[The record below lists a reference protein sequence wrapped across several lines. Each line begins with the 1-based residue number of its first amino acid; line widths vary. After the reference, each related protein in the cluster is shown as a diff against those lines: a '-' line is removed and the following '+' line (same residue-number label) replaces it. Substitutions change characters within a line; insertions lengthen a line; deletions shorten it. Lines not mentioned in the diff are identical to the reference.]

1 MLYSCKL
8 CSSRFIKALLEFT
21 LKSYPYSEIYA
32 FASFSVKNF
41 FLKAGFKIHQRK
53 HCYNRPIRIKKFL
66 HEKGNKLKKI
76 LLLFSL
82 FYSFALANDKLKDFF
97 KDYNTSG
104 VFITFDGKHYASN
117 DFKRAKEPFSP
128 ASTFKIFN
136 ALIALDNGVVKDTK
150 EIFYHYKGEKVFLPS
165 WKQDASLSS
174 AIKRSQVPAFKEL
187 ARKIGLKTMQESLNK
202 LSYGNAKISKI
213 DTFWLDNSL
222 QISAKNQADLLFK
235 LSQNSLPFSNKSQE
249 EVKKLLLFKENKI
262 QKIYAKTGFNDNI
275 NLAWI
280 VGFVKTKNKI
290 LSFALNVDIK
300 DIKNIKIREELLEKY
315 IYSLN

>member
-1 MLYSCKL
+1 M
-8 CSSRFIKALLEFT
+8 E
-21 LKSYPYSEIYA
+21 
-32 FASFSVKNF
+32 
-41 FLKAGFKIHQRK
+41 
-53 HCYNRPIRIKKFL
+53 
-66 HEKGNKLKKI
+66 KI

-117 DFKRAKEPFSP
+117 DFKRAKQAFSP

-136 ALIALDNGVVKDTK
+136 ALIALDYGVVRDTK

-187 ARKIGLKTMQESLNK
+187 ARKIGLKTMQEGLNK
-202 LSYGNAKISKI
+202 LSYGNTKISKI

-235 LSQNSLPFSNKSQE
+235 LSQNSLPFSKKSQE
-249 EVKKLLLFKENKI
+249 EVKEIILFKEDKI

-280 VGFVKTKNKI
+280 VGFVKTENKI

-315 IYSLN
+315 LAIITN

>member
-1 MLYSCKL
+1 M
-8 CSSRFIKALLEFT
+8 
-21 LKSYPYSEIYA
+21 
-32 FASFSVKNF
+32 
-41 FLKAGFKIHQRK
+41 
-53 HCYNRPIRIKKFL
+53 
-66 HEKGNKLKKI
+66 KKI
-76 LLLFSL
+76 ILFL
-82 FYSFALANDKLKDFF
+82 WILNFAFGQDKILEDFF

-104 VFITFDGKHYASN
+104 IFIIFDGKNYASN
-117 DFKRAKEPFSP
+117 DFQRAKQTFSP

-235 LSQNSLPFSNKSQE
+235 LSQNSLPFSKKNQE

-300 DIKNIKIREELLEKY
+300 HIKNIKIREELLEKY
-315 IYSLN
+315 LAIITN

>member
-1 MLYSCKL
+1 M
-8 CSSRFIKALLEFT
+8 
-21 LKSYPYSEIYA
+21 
-32 FASFSVKNF
+32 
-41 FLKAGFKIHQRK
+41 
-53 HCYNRPIRIKKFL
+53 
-66 HEKGNKLKKI
+66 KKI
-76 LLLFSL
+76 TLFLLFL
-82 FYSFALANDKLKDFF
+82 NLVFGQDKILNNWF
-97 KDYNTSG
+97 KEYNTSG
-104 VFITFDGKHYASN
+104 TFVFYDGKTWASN
-117 DFKRAKEPFSP
+117 DFSRAMETFSP

-136 ALIALDNGVVKDTK
+136 ALIALDNGVVKNIK

-235 LSQNSLPFSNKSQE
+235 LSQNSLPFSKKSQE

-300 DIKNIKIREELLEKY
+300 HIKNIKIREELLEKY
-315 IYSLN
+315 LAIIT

>member
-1 MLYSCKL
+1 M
-8 CSSRFIKALLEFT
+8 
-21 LKSYPYSEIYA
+21 
-32 FASFSVKNF
+32 
-41 FLKAGFKIHQRK
+41 
-53 HCYNRPIRIKKFL
+53 
-66 HEKGNKLKKI
+66 KKI

-117 DFKRAKEPFSP
+117 NFKRAKEPFSP

-202 LSYGNAKISKI
+202 LSCGNTKISKI

-235 LSQNSLPFSNKSQE
+235 LSQNSLPFSKKSQE
-249 EVKKLLLFKENKI
+249 EVKKIILFKEDKI
-262 QKIYAKTGFNDNI
+262 QKIYAKTGFNDGI

-280 VGFVKTKNKI
+280 VGFIESKNKI

-300 DIKNIKIREELLEKY
+300 NIKNLKIREELLEKY

>member
-1 MLYSCKL
+1 M
-8 CSSRFIKALLEFT
+8 
-21 LKSYPYSEIYA
+21 
-32 FASFSVKNF
+32 
-41 FLKAGFKIHQRK
+41 
-53 HCYNRPIRIKKFL
+53 
-66 HEKGNKLKKI
+66 KKI

-235 LSQNSLPFSNKSQE
+235 LSQNSLPFPRK
-249 EVKKLLLFKENKI
+249 VKKKLKKLFFLKKI
-262 QKIYAKTGFNDNI
+262 KSKKFMLKQV
-275 NLAWI
+275 LMM
-280 VGFVKTKNKI
+280 V
-290 LSFALNVDIK
+290 
-300 DIKNIKIREELLEKY
+300 
-315 IYSLN
+315 

>member
-41 FLKAGFKIHQRK
+41 FLKAGFKIIQRK
-53 HCYNRPIRIKKFL
+53 HCYNRSIRIKKFL

-117 DFKRAKEPFSP
+117 NFKRAKEPFSP

-202 LSYGNAKISKI
+202 LSYGNTKISKI

-235 LSQNSLPFSNKSQE
+235 LSQNSLPFSKKSQE
-249 EVKKLLLFKENKI
+249 EVKKIILFKEDKI
-262 QKIYAKTGFNDNI
+262 QKIYAKTGFNDGI